1 MADYVVIRAGDVAQP
16 SEWVLV
22 DSNGTQKSRVSTG
35 TLEQAAREVGERSV
49 IALVPALDV
58 MTTNVAIPIRSAAKI
73 RSALPF
79 ALEENVAEDVENL
92 HFASGARRDDGR
104 VPVAVV
110 SRSNMDRWIEV
121 YSAAGI
127 ELTRMIPENQGLPI
141 IPGTMSM
148 LIDSRSIYFNDGDR
162 NEFAMQDLKPSDML
176 VAAGKLGEK
185 DAEEVE
191 SSHVLAFCDAESEQ
205 RFETDF
211 IALRHE
217 LDSVDVNVLQDGAL
231 PKLAVTVA
239 TGNGVNLL
247 QGNYGRAPE
256 YSAMLQPWRAAAALL
271 VSLGI
276 LGIVAKGVDFY
287 QLTSER
293 DALQEQFTATY
304 REVRPGDAREI
315 VDPANIVRYLQSG
328 TGTSSAPP
336 VFLQSLQAL
345 SGAVSG
351 NTEASLEAIS
361 YRAGIVDVRLVAPDV
376 ATLDQIQQ
384 DVAQGGAFQATIQ
397 SAEQVGEVVDGRMQI
412 REGS

>member
-1 MADYVVIRAGDVAQP
+1 MAEYVVIRAGDAAHP

-58 MTTNVAIPIRSAAKI
+58 MTTNVSIPIRSAAKI

-79 ALEENVAEDVENL
+79 ALEESVAEDVENL

-110 SRSNMDRWIEV
+110 SRENIDRWIDI
-121 YSAAGI
+121 YSSAGI

-141 IPGTMSM
+141 LPGTMSM
-148 LIDSRSIYFNDGDR
+148 LIDGRSIYFNDGDR
-162 NEFAMQDLKPSDML
+162 IEFAMQDLKPSDVL
-176 VAAGKLGEK
+176 VAAGKLGEQSS
-185 DAEEVE
+185 DSTE
-191 SSHVLAFCDAESEQ
+191 SSHVMAFCDVESEQ

-217 LDSVDVNVLQDGAL
+217 LESVDVNVLQDGTL

-239 TGNGVNLL
+239 TGQGVNLL

-256 YSAMLQPWRAAAALL
+256 YAAMLRPWKVAAMLL
-271 VSLGI
+271 AGLGI
-276 LGIVAKGVDFY
+276 LAFVAKGVDYY
-287 QLTSER
+287 QLTAER
-293 DALQEQFTATY
+293 DALQEQFTAEY
-304 REVRPGDAREI
+304 RAVRPGDTREI
-315 VDPANIVRYLQSG
+315 VDPANTVQSIQRG
-328 TGTSSAPP
+328 MGQSSAPP

-345 SGAVSG
+345 SGAISA
-351 NTEASLEAIS
+351 NTDASLEAIS
-361 YRAGIVDVRLVAPDV
+361 YRAGVVDVRLVAPDV

-384 DVAQGGAFQATIQ
+384 DVGRDGSFRATVQ
-397 SAEQVGEVVDGRMQI
+397 SAEQVGDVVDGRMQI
-412 REGS
+412 REGG